1 MDNLLDDGYIPNL
14 RINER
19 EQMDIGNI
27 IGDYS
32 RVEIKKDGSR
42 VYTLIDLGG
51 LVIDIINYYGTK
63 QKVN

>member
-63 QKVN
+63 